1 MSLKLFRSTGFHPIL
16 TPGEARLALHPGW
29 AVAAVAAWA
38 GIACNPWLWQGLAGA
53 GSLIAGVAA
62 AIGIAG
68 AIGFFLS
75 IFGWRRTFKPAATF
89 ALLGCALLSGGVWTQ
104 AIPPSA
110 LVDDSTRISALLP
123 AWASLF
129 RWQVPTLLV
138 LLGGLPVLWLW
149 NTQLRRLSGPAQ
161 LRSNL
166 LGVFLWFFVA
176 SLGFALLARAA
187 IA

>member
-1 MSLKLFRSTGFHPIL
+1 MSLKLFRSTGFHSIL

-29 AVAAVAAWA
+29 AVAAVAGWV
-38 GIACNPWLWQGLAGA
+38 GVVVNPWFWQGLAGGDGILTGLA
-53 GSLIAGVAA
+53 S

-75 IFGWRRTFKPAATF
+75 IFGWRRTFKPAATV
-89 ALLGCALLSGGVWTQ
+89 ALLVSALLSGGVWTQ
-104 AIPPSA
+104 SIPPSS
-110 LVDDSTRISALLP
+110 LVDDSTRLSALLP

-166 LGVFLWFFVA
+166 GGVFLWFFIASVGFAMLARVA
-176 SLGFALLARAA
+176 SA
-187 IA
+187 

>member
-1 MSLKLFRSTGFHPIL
+1 MSLKLFRSTGFHSIL

-29 AVAAVAAWA
+29 AVAAVGGWV
-38 GIACNPWLWQGLAGA
+38 GVVTNPWFWQGLAGDFLTGLA
-53 GSLIAGVAA
+53 S

-75 IFGWRRTFKPAATF
+75 VFGWRRTFKPAATF
-89 ALLGCALLSGGVWTQ
+89 ALLASALMAGGVWTQ
-104 AIPPSA
+104 SIPPSA
-110 LVDDSTRISALLP
+110 LVDDSTRLSAMLP

-138 LLGGLPVLWLW
+138 LLGGVPVIWLW

-166 LGVFLWFFVA
+166 AGTFLWFFVA
-176 SLGFALLARAA
+176 SVGFALLSRVAQA
-187 IA
+187 

>member
-1 MSLKLFRSTGFHPIL
+1 MSLKLFRSTGFHSIL

-29 AVAAVAAWA
+29 AVATVAGWA
-38 GIACNPWLWQGLAGA
+38 GSASNPWLWQALVGVGNLVTAVA
-53 GSLIAGVAA
+53 AGV
-62 AIGIAG
+62 GIAG
-68 AIGFFLS
+68 AVGLFLS
-75 IFGWRRTFKPAATF
+75 VFGWRRTFKPAATMV
-89 ALLGCALLSGGVWTQ
+89 LIGTALLSGGVWTQ

-138 LLGGLPVLWLW
+138 LLGGMPVLWLW
-149 NTQLRRLSGPAQ
+149 NTQLRRLSGPSQ

-166 LGVFLWFFVA
+166 MGMFLWFFVA
-176 SLGFALLARAA
+176 SIGFSLLGRLAAA
-187 IA
+187 